1 MFFLV
6 LRGRGG
12 KSKRIDGGGV
22 DLEYD
27 CVHRVWVAEV
37 GSVHS
42 LLKEEKLAFK
52 AYSSKLKR

>member
-1 MFFLV
+1 M

-37 GSVHS
+37 ESVHS